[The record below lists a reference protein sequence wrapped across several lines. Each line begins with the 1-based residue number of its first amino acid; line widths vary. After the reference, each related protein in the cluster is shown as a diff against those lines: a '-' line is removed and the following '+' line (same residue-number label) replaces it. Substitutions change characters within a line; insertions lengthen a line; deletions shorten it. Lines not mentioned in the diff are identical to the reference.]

1 MTKSTMGVRL
11 DEETQNRL
19 EALSRLKERTPHYLM
34 KTAITHFLDPEEQV
48 EAERLLVKSRW
59 EKYEITGEALEHD
72 EVKSWAASLV

>member
-34 KTAITHFLDPEEQV
+34 KTAITHFLDTEEQV
-48 EAERLLVKSRW
+48 EAVRLLVKSRW

-72 EVKSWAASLV
+72 EVKSWAASLA